1 MRKYALHLYVIDE
14 DEGKLDILRFGINKE
29 CLIKILKILR
39 PNDWETLLQI
49 EEEIID
55 ELEEG

>member
-14 DEGKLDILRFGINKE
+14 DEEKLDILRFGINKE

-39 PNDWETLLQI
+39 PNDWE
-49 EEEIID
+49 IIW
-55 ELEEG
+55 EKIKEG